1 MRAAGKS
8 IRNRAAALLAAM
20 VLTVFQVGAAGMTA
34 LAADSSAVSE
44 ARYGVVRILSA
55 WTVNCDFLDQMLGTG
70 SWDAATVGSGFGV
83 GEAGEE
89 TQYFVTNRHVV
100 GDHTETYYLYN
111 LLIELYGTS
120 YGEYFAEAFYEELD
134 IDPYSYTVE
143 VTYDFSYAYI
153 LLDDYAFTS
162 ATGLDTSRAVPCSVL
177 AVNDE
182 DEADLAVVKAAESV
196 EGRVALTLASA
207 EETLDPGDAV
217 YAIGYPVSSDYMSL
231 DEDSNITYSG
241 SVEESTVTDGS
252 VSRITEYAEIGE
264 DVIQHSAAINGG
276 NSGGP
281 LVNENGAVVGVNAL
295 TYSSGDTSESNY
307 YIAMTSDAVMEL
319 LDDNDV
325 YYEIYSEDS
334 GTELPIVPIAIAAA
348 VIVLVVIIVVV
359 AGRRKKAQPAP
370 APQPQAGGSAA
381 QEPQSYGD
389 SGASPTAQN
398 AGEPEPAPASQQAA
412 SSIPGDSGFRIQA
425 QSGAFAGRRFA
436 IINQVRIGRDPNRN
450 DIVYPADTKGISGV
464 HCVVGISNGQVTL
477 IDLGSTYGTYLSQGQ
492 RLAANQPVTLRVGD
506 TFYLATKDETFVVT
520 RKGGL

>member
-1 MRAAGKS
+1 MRAVWKS
-8 IRNRAAALLAAM
+8 IRSRAAAFLAAM
-20 VLTVFQVGAAGMTA
+20 VLAVSSMGAAGMTA

-55 WTVNCDFLDQMLGTG
+55 WTVNCDFLDQTLGTG
-70 SWDAATVGSGFGV
+70 SWDAAAVGSGFGV

-100 GDHTETYYLYN
+100 GNYTETYSLYD
-111 LLIELYGTS
+111 LLIELYGTR
-120 YGEYFAEAFYEELD
+120 YGEYYAEAYYDELD
-134 IDPYSYTVE
+134 INPYTYTVE
-143 VTYDFSYAYI
+143 VTYKFSYAYI

-162 ATGLDTSRAVPCSVL
+162 TTGLDTSRAVPCSVV
-177 AVNDE
+177 AINDE
-182 DEADLAVVKAAESV
+182 DEADLAVLEAAEPV
-196 EGRVALTLASA
+196 EGRIALYLESA
-207 EETLDPGDAV
+207 EDTLDPGDAV
-217 YAIGYPVSSDYMSL
+217 YAIGYPVSSDYLSL

-241 SVEESTVTDGS
+241 SVEESTVTDGA

-264 DVIQHSAAINGG
+264 NVIQHSAAINGG

-295 TYSSGDTSESNY
+295 TYASDDSAETNY

-319 LDDNDV
+319 LDDNDI
-325 YYEIYSEDS
+325 YYEIYSENS
-334 GTELPIVPIAIAAA
+334 GLELPLVPIVIA
-348 VIVLVVIIVVV
+348 VVVVVLILVIIVL

-370 APQPQAGGSAA
+370 ASQPDAAAA
-381 QEPQSYGD
+381 QDPQSYGD
-389 SGASPTAQN
+389 AGAAPTAQN
-398 AGEPEPAPASQQAA
+398 AGEPEPVPAPNPAV

-477 IDLGSTYGTYLSQGQ
+477 MDLGSTYGTYLAQGQ
-492 RLAANQPVTLRVGD
+492 RLAANQPVTLRIGD

-520 RKGGL
+520 GKGGI